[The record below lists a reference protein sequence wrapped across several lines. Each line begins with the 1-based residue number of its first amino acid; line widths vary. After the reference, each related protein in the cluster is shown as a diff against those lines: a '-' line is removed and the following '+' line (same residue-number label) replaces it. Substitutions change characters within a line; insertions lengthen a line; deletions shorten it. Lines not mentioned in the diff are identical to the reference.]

1 MVEYWLCKSEPGDW
15 SIDDHKAKK
24 IEHWDGVRNYQ
35 ANNNMKK
42 MKVGDMAYFYHSIS
56 DKSVVGVMKCVKE
69 HYPDFTD
76 KTNRFGMVDFE
87 YICHVKRP
95 VHLDEFKVNPILK
108 ETALVK
114 QMRLSV
120 MPLTKQQ
127 WDEVDRLSKLSQEP
141 ETKKQKI

>member
-1 MVEYWLCKSEPGDW
+1 MKLGDL
-15 SIDDHKAKK
+15 
-24 IEHWDGVRNYQ
+24 
-35 ANNNMKK
+35 
-42 MKVGDMAYFYHSIS
+42 AYFYHSIS
-56 DKSVVGVMKCVKE
+56 DKSVVGVLKCVKE

-95 VHLDEFKVNPILK
+95 VHLDEFKSNPILK
-108 ETALVK
+108 ETSLVK

-127 WDEVDRLSKLSQEP
+127 WDEVDRLSKLSDEP
-141 ETKKQKI
+141 KTKKQKI